1 VTSIPGSSDLFALC
15 ICLNFNPKIIESFD
29 LLSHKLKHEV
39 VEGNEEL
46 RKPQNLIPPF
56 SKVVSHFGISG
67 ISVALATGVTH
78 PLG

>member
-1 VTSIPGSSDLFALC
+1 MIGDISPPVTSIP
-15 ICLNFNPKIIESFD
+15 
-29 LLSHKLKHEV
+29 V